1 MKNFFICFQLAL
13 FSWAMVSCGQS
24 DKETE
29 EILSST
35 TWVGDIPDD
44 DGEGSILGIIEFD
57 LGEDGND
64 NTVAFRIIYSVDGY
78 GEVLN
83 IRATGTWEADAK
95 EIRIKWN
102 DNIKVSANDEVL
114 AQTGET
120 EENLVKQIKS
130 EAFEDGNEEKWQIV
144 TLTREKLIIKD
155 EEGEEDEFRA
165 KGTSDDSETVVSDID
180 MTESDEAVTEDE
192 ETPMT
197 SAQSSGNHAR
207 AAFSGTVGKYPIEME
222 LTLNSDNSVTGRY
235 RYTKTGGGWLTLTG
249 HRDGDYM
256 ELFEYTSDG
265 QSTGEFS
272 GTVNAGLRWVE
283 YSGTFTNSKGK
294 SFKFSLNGAY

>member
-1 MKNFFICFQLAL
+1 MKKFLICFQLAL
-13 FSWAMVSCGQS
+13 FSWAMVSCGQT

-35 TWVGDIPDD
+35 TWVTDIPDD
-44 DGEGSILGIIEFD
+44 EGEGSRLGILEFD
-57 LGEDGND
+57 LGKDGND
-64 NTVAFRIIYSVDGY
+64 NTVAARLIRSDDDY
-78 GEVLN
+78 GEVWN
-83 IRATGTWEADAK
+83 IRITGTWEADAK

-102 DNIKVSANDEVL
+102 DNIKVSVNDEIL
-114 AQTGET
+114 SQTGET

-130 EAFEDGNEEKWQIV
+130 DFFEDGNEEKWEIL
-144 TLTREKLIIKD
+144 TLSRKKLIIKD
-155 EEGEEDEFRA
+155 EEGEEDEYRA
-165 KGTSDDSETVVSDID
+165 KGTSDDSETVVADIE
-180 MTESDEAVTEDE
+180 MSESDEAVTEDD
-192 ETPMT
+192 ETPMPP
-197 SAQSSGNHAR
+197 AQSSGNHAQ

-272 GTVNAGLRWVE
+272 GTVNAGMRWVE

>member
-1 MKNFFICFQLAL
+1 MKKFLICFQLAL
-13 FSWAMVSCGQS
+13 FSWAMVSCGQT

-35 TWVGDIPDD
+35 TWVTDIPDD
-44 DGEGSILGIIEFD
+44 EGEGSRLGILEFD
-57 LGEDGND
+57 LGKDGND
-64 NTVAFRIIYSVDGY
+64 NTVAARLIRSDDDY
-78 GEVLN
+78 GEVWN
-83 IRATGTWEADAK
+83 IRITGTWEADAK

-102 DNIKVSANDEVL
+102 DNIKVSVNDEIL
-114 AQTGET
+114 SQTGET

-130 EAFEDGNEEKWQIV
+130 DFFEDGNEEKWEIL
-144 TLTREKLIIKD
+144 TLSRKKLIIKD
-155 EEGEEDEFRA
+155 EEGEEDEYRA
-165 KGTSDDSETVVSDID
+165 KGTSDDSETVVADIE
-180 MTESDEAVTEDE
+180 MSESDEAVTEDD
-192 ETPMT
+192 ETPMP

-272 GTVNAGLRWVE
+272 GTVNAGMRWVE

>member
-1 MKNFFICFQLAL
+1 MKKFLICFQLAL
-13 FSWAMVSCGQS
+13 FSWAMVSCGQT

-35 TWVGDIPDD
+35 TWVTDIPDD
-44 DGEGSILGIIEFD
+44 EGEGSRLGILEFD
-57 LGEDGND
+57 LGKDGND
-64 NTVAFRIIYSVDGY
+64 NTVAARLIRSDDDY
-78 GEVLN
+78 GEVWN
-83 IRATGTWEADAK
+83 IRITGTWEADAK

-102 DNIKVSANDEVL
+102 DNIKVSVNDEIL
-114 AQTGET
+114 SQTGET

-130 EAFEDGNEEKWQIV
+130 DFFEDGNEEKWEIL
-144 TLTREKLIIKD
+144 TLSRKKLIIKD
-155 EEGEEDEFRA
+155 EEGEEDEYRA
-165 KGTSDDSETVVSDID
+165 KGTSDDSETVVADIE
-180 MTESDEAVTEDE
+180 MSESDEAVTEDD
-192 ETPMT
+192 ETPMPP
-197 SAQSSGNHAR
+197 AQSSGNHAQ

-249 HRDGDYM
+249 HRNGDYM

>member
-1 MKNFFICFQLAL
+1 MKNFLICFQLAL
-13 FSWAMVSCGQS
+13 FSWAMASCGQS

-35 TWVGDIPDD
+35 TWVTDIPD
-44 DGEGSILGIIEFD
+44 EEKEVSILGILEFD
-57 LGEDGND
+57 LGNDGND
-64 NTVAFRIIYSVDGY
+64 NTVATRFVYSVDGY

-102 DNIKVSANDEVL
+102 DNIKASANDEVL

-120 EENLVKQIKS
+120 EENLVRQFKS
-130 EAFEDGNEEKWQIV
+130 VLLEDGNEEKWEIL
-144 TLTREKLIIKD
+144 TLSRKKLIIKD
-155 EEGEEDEFRA
+155 EEGDKTEFSA
-165 KGTSDDSETVVSDID
+165 KGTSDDSETVVADID
-180 MTESDEAVTEDE
+180 MSESDEAATEDD
-192 ETPMT
+192 ETPMP

-235 RYTKTGGGWLTLTG
+235 RYTKSGGGWLTLTG

-272 GTVNAGLRWVE
+272 GTVNAGMSWVE

>member
-1 MKNFFICFQLAL
+1 M
-13 FSWAMVSCGQS
+13 S
-24 DKETE
+24 
-29 EILSST
+29 
-35 TWVGDIPDD
+35 
-44 DGEGSILGIIEFD
+44 
-57 LGEDGND
+57 
-64 NTVAFRIIYSVDGY
+64 
-78 GEVLN
+78 
-83 IRATGTWEADAK
+83 
-95 EIRIKWN
+95 
-102 DNIKVSANDEVL
+102 
-114 AQTGET
+114 
-120 EENLVKQIKS
+120 
-130 EAFEDGNEEKWQIV
+130 
-144 TLTREKLIIKD
+144 
-155 EEGEEDEFRA
+155 
-165 KGTSDDSETVVSDID
+165 
-180 MTESDEAVTEDE
+180 ESDEAVTEDD
-192 ETPMT
+192 ETPMP

-272 GTVNAGLRWVE
+272 GTVNAGMSWVE

>member
-1 MKNFFICFQLAL
+1 MKKFLICFQLAL
-13 FSWAMVSCGQS
+13 FSWAMVSCGQT

-35 TWVGDIPDD
+35 TWVTDIPDD
-44 DGEGSILGIIEFD
+44 EGEGSRLGILEFD
-57 LGEDGND
+57 LGKDGND
-64 NTVAFRIIYSVDGY
+64 NTVAARLIRSDDDY
-78 GEVLN
+78 GEVWN
-83 IRATGTWEADAK
+83 IRITGTWEADAK

-102 DNIKVSANDEVL
+102 DNIKVSVNDEIL
-114 AQTGET
+114 SQTGET

-130 EAFEDGNEEKWQIV
+130 DFFEDGNEEKWEIL
-144 TLTREKLIIKD
+144 TLSRKKLIIKD
-155 EEGEEDEFRA
+155 EEGEEDEYRA
-165 KGTSDDSETVVSDID
+165 KGTSDDSETVVADID
-180 MTESDEAVTEDE
+180 MSESDEAVTEDD
-192 ETPMT
+192 ETPMPP
-197 SAQSSGNHAR
+197 AQSSGNHAQ

-272 GTVNAGLRWVE
+272 GTVNAGMRWVE

>member
-1 MKNFFICFQLAL
+1 MKNFLICFQLAL
-13 FSWAMVSCGQS
+13 FSWAMASCGQS

-35 TWVGDIPDD
+35 TWVTDIPDD
-44 DGEGSILGIIEFD
+44 EGEGSRLGILEFD
-57 LGEDGND
+57 LGKDGND
-64 NTVAFRIIYSVDGY
+64 NTVATRLIRSDDDY
-78 GEVLN
+78 GEVWN
-83 IRATGTWEADAK
+83 VRITGTWEADAK

-102 DNIKVSANDEVL
+102 DNIKVSVNDEIL
-114 AQTGET
+114 SQTGGT

-130 EAFEDGNEEKWQIV
+130 EAFEDGNEEKWEIL
-144 TLTREKLIIKD
+144 TLSRKKLIIKD
-155 EEGEEDEFRA
+155 EEGDKTEFSA
-165 KGTSDDSETVVSDID
+165 KGTSDDSETVVADID
-180 MTESDEAVTEDE
+180 MSESDEVETDED
-192 ETPMT
+192 ETPMP

-249 HRDGDYM
+249 HRDGDFM
-256 ELFEYTSDG
+256 ELSEYTSDG

-283 YSGTFTNSKGK
+283 YSGTFTNYKGK

>member
-1 MKNFFICFQLAL
+1 MKKFLICFQLAL
-13 FSWAMVSCGQS
+13 FSWAMVSCGQT

-35 TWVGDIPDD
+35 TWVTDIPDD
-44 DGEGSILGIIEFD
+44 EGEGSRLGILEFD
-57 LGEDGND
+57 LGKDGND
-64 NTVAFRIIYSVDGY
+64 NTVAARLIRSDDDY
-78 GEVLN
+78 GEVWN
-83 IRATGTWEADAK
+83 IRITGTWEADAK

-102 DNIKVSANDEVL
+102 DNIKVSVNDEIL
-114 AQTGET
+114 SQTGET

-130 EAFEDGNEEKWQIV
+130 DFFEDGNEEKWEIL
-144 TLTREKLIIKD
+144 TLSRKKLIIKD
-155 EEGEEDEFRA
+155 EEGEEDEYRA
-165 KGTSDDSETVVSDID
+165 KGTSEDSETVVADIE
-180 MTESDEAVTEDE
+180 MSESDEAVTEDD
-192 ETPMT
+192 ETPMPP
-197 SAQSSGNHAR
+197 AQSSGNHAR

-272 GTVNAGLRWVE
+272 GTVNAGMRWVE

>member
-1 MKNFFICFQLAL
+1 MKKFLICFQLAL
-13 FSWAMVSCGQS
+13 FSWAMVSCGQT

-35 TWVGDIPDD
+35 TWVTDIPDD
-44 DGEGSILGIIEFD
+44 EGEGSRLGILEFD
-57 LGEDGND
+57 LGKDGND
-64 NTVAFRIIYSVDGY
+64 NTVAARLIRSDDDY
-78 GEVLN
+78 GEVWN
-83 IRATGTWEADAK
+83 IRITGTWEADAK

-102 DNIKVSANDEVL
+102 DNIKVSVNDEIL
-114 AQTGET
+114 SQTGET

-130 EAFEDGNEEKWQIV
+130 DFFEDGNEEKWEIL
-144 TLTREKLIIKD
+144 TLSRKKLIIKD
-155 EEGEEDEFRA
+155 EEGEEDEYRA
-165 KGTSDDSETVVSDID
+165 KGTSDDSETVVADIE
-180 MTESDEAVTEDE
+180 MSESDEAVTEDD
-192 ETPMT
+192 ETPMPP
-197 SAQSSGNHAR
+197 AQSSGNHAQ

-235 RYTKTGGGWLTLTG
+235 RYTKTGGEWLTLTG

-272 GTVNAGLRWVE
+272 GTVNAGMRWVE

>member
-13 FSWAMVSCGQS
+13 LSLAMVSCGQT

-35 TWVGDIPDD
+35 TWVTDIPDD
-44 DGEGSILGIIEFD
+44 EGEGSRLGILEFD
-57 LGEDGND
+57 LGKDGND
-64 NTVAFRIIYSVDGY
+64 NTVAARLIRSDDDY
-78 GEVLN
+78 GEVWN
-83 IRATGTWEADAK
+83 IRITGTWEADAK

-102 DNIKVSANDEVL
+102 DNIKVSVNDEIL
-114 AQTGET
+114 SQTGET

-130 EAFEDGNEEKWQIV
+130 DFFEDGNEEKWEIL
-144 TLTREKLIIKD
+144 TLSRKKLIIKD
-155 EEGEEDEFRA
+155 EEGEEDEYRA
-165 KGTSDDSETVVSDID
+165 KGTSDDSETVVADID
-180 MTESDEAVTEDE
+180 MSESDEVETDEDK
-192 ETPMT
+192 TPMP

-207 AAFSGTVGKYPIEME
+207 ATFSGTVGKYPIEME

-249 HRDGDYM
+249 YRDGDFM
-256 ELFEYTSDG
+256 ELSEYTSDG

-272 GTVNAGLRWVE
+272 GTVNVGLRWVE
-283 YSGTFTNSKGK
+283 YSGTFTNYKGK

>member
-1 MKNFFICFQLAL
+1 MKNFLICFQLIL
-13 FSWAMVSCGQS
+13 FSWVMASCGQS

-35 TWVGDIPDD
+35 TWVTDIPS
-44 DGEGSILGIIEFD
+44 ENNEVSISWILEFD
-57 LGEDGND
+57 LGNDGND

-114 AQTGET
+114 AQTGQT
-120 EENLVKQIKS
+120 EENLVKQFKS
-130 EAFEDGNEEKWQIV
+130 EALEDGNEEKLQIV

-155 EEGEEDEFRA
+155 EEGDKTEFSA
-165 KGTSDDSETVVSDID
+165 KGTSDDSETVVADID
-180 MTESDEAVTEDE
+180 MAESDEAVTEDDE
-192 ETPMT
+192 APMP
-197 SAQSSGNHAR
+197 SVQGSGNHAR

-272 GTVNAGLRWVE
+272 GTVNAGMSWVE